1 MGARGTRHSRKAWN
15 KGKLV
20 GQKLPL
26 KVKDIGRYAFAFRCR
41 NAFATLHC
49 SIWGS
54 TASCEHVILSNFTCG
69 TFVTATVLQVAQS
82 CCNRRRSDQFNLRLR
97 VDARSTRVMD

>member
-26 KVKDIGRYAFAFRCR
+26 KVKDIGRYAFAFKCR
-41 NAFATLHC
+41 NASATLHC
-49 SIWGS
+49 SIWES
-54 TASCEHVILSNFTCG
+54 TASCERVILSNFACG
-69 TFVTATVLQVAQS
+69 TCVTRLCCESRYRAATE
-82 CCNRRRSDQFNLRLR
+82 
-97 VDARSTRVMD
+97 DAATGSI